1 MKEQYTKK
9 DFPYL
14 YFQTVQCYGRCG
26 VRGKPLQ
33 SKERQY
39 GDLVLPSRIE
49 GDGAVVEI
57 LHEAFMNA
65 KGLTSIVI
73 PEGVEEI
80 GDKAFFG
87 CTALRAVRL
96 PSTLKRI
103 GDHAFCGCTGMTEPL
118 RLPAGVESIGDG
130 AFAGTPLM
138 ATDLEGD
145 RYAFVGGAL
154 VETKGGRLLWANAVT
169 DLPQNGSIKIIGPY
183 AYAYCKALRQI
194 ALPEGVWK
202 IQEHAFDGC
211 VCLERIDLPESLK
224 EIGREILTGAE
235 KMISLRIPE
244 GVWRVSHHAFAGLPM
259 LKTLMIPMRIQNS
272 VESFGISRA
281 CNVVVAHE
289 EESKTGARLSICRAV
304 RFAAEWTAEEK
315 RITVARDRITPADT
329 YFEVA
334 LPDDDGAGNTV
345 TAIADSGFADCANL
359 TTVIFPST
367 VKRIGKAAFSRCK
380 SLTTVRLS
388 PELLEIGRDAFHGC
402 EALDI
407 EIPLSVL
414 TIDAGAL
421 CGVRSV
427 RVAEDHPRY
436 YVKDGCL
443 IDREKCA
450 VIFGSRDAEIPAD
463 GTVRE
468 IAYKAFYKQE
478 ELRRIRIPAAV
489 VRIGSDAF
497 GKCGALAEVEI
508 EDGLLE
514 LASYAFRGCTALR
527 EITLPR
533 SVTTVGEHILSGCTA
548 VRSVTFCKRFLHRK
562 NEWTDDVGAGKECK
576 FTVSDSFFRR
586 LMGKA

>member
-57 LHEAFMNA
+57 LREAFMNA

-211 VCLERIDLPESLK
+211 VCLERIDLPEITCA
-224 EIGREILTGAE
+224 EFQNCGFVILIQLQ
-235 KMISLRIPE
+235 KI
-244 GVWRVSHHAFAGLPM
+244 AG
-259 LKTLMIPMRIQNS
+259 
-272 VESFGISRA
+272 
-281 CNVVVAHE
+281 
-289 EESKTGARLSICRAV
+289 
-304 RFAAEWTAEEK
+304 
-315 RITVARDRITPADT
+315 DADM
-329 YFEVA
+329 
-334 LPDDDGAGNTV
+334 
-345 TAIADSGFADCANL
+345 
-359 TTVIFPST
+359 
-367 VKRIGKAAFSRCK
+367 
-380 SLTTVRLS
+380 
-388 PELLEIGRDAFHGC
+388 
-402 EALDI
+402 
-407 EIPLSVL
+407 
-414 TIDAGAL
+414 
-421 CGVRSV
+421 
-427 RVAEDHPRY
+427 
-436 YVKDGCL
+436 
-443 IDREKCA
+443 
-450 VIFGSRDAEIPAD
+450 
-463 GTVRE
+463 
-468 IAYKAFYKQE
+468 
-478 ELRRIRIPAAV
+478 V
-489 VRIGSDAF
+489 VRISFGSQYMI
-497 GKCGALAEVEI
+497 CSVNMI
-508 EDGLLE
+508 EDCPETFLCTCFSTGTGE
-514 LASYAFRGCTALR
+514 RGSNQTGEFCPVMFRQQTIGFHCGFYCNSGNPLRQFFHGILFNTKQYCT
-527 EITLPR
+527 
-533 SVTTVGEHILSGCTA
+533 
-548 VRSVTFCKRFLHRK
+548 VR
-562 NEWTDDVGAGKECK
+562 NGIGKEIVCIKFFPFQGKKKGLRDICTGIGKYCIDCFCRIKRTVYCSSGNVCNFLECK
-576 FTVSDSFFRR
+576 K
-586 LMGKA
+586 M